1 MSIASPPPPSTTTPQ
16 AEFAASD
23 LLAHMLEDMAD
34 AIPVRPA
41 ETPERTAHRHNAARA
56 MVIGMHP
63 VDAVEAAIAIAATIA
78 FFASASLHSR
88 ATSPSA
94 TEHEATNLSHVAM
107 AEHRAFNTGVRDLN
121 KRYAP
126 DEPPARQRASR
137 PQKPEAEPEAIDPD
151 PIPHLPEFQPRNRYG
166 EPIPLYRFRD
176 MTRLQRRATYGDP
189 FDQAAWDLATEEEE
203 VAIAEQKVM
212 DAAAKVTGAPAEGPT
227 DPPTG

>member
-1 MSIASPPPPSTTTPQ
+1 MNIASPPSTTAAQ

-94 TEHEATNLSHVAM
+94 TEHEATNLTHVAM

-126 DEPPARQRASR
+126 DEPPARQRASER
-137 PQKPEAEPEAIDPD
+137 QKPGADAEASDTS
-151 PIPHLPEFQPRNRYG
+151 PIPHLPQFQPRDRYG
-166 EPIPLYRFRD
+166 KPIPLYRFRD
-176 MTRLQRRATYGDP
+176 MTRFQRLATYGDP
-189 FDQAAWDLATEEEE
+189 FDKAAWDLATEEEE

-212 DAAAKVTGAPAEGPT
+212 DAAAKPTEATIEGPH
-227 DPPTG
+227 DPTAG